1 MLRIKKNEQ
10 LAFSSK
16 DLNESVSRFLTFLY
30 KSFFIFFIF
39 ESSFVGYLICISLVD
54 WFLFHSHILDVSYR
68 AFNALSVKSYNIT
81 PSMPVNLNGLHFF
94 SFSFS
99 PRFSW
104 RDRRNQSSALYLL
117 CLRTALNYLLRWAI
131 QVTFSVEISR
141 CN

>member
-54 WFLFHSHILDVSYR
+54 WFLFHSHILDVNYR
-68 AFNALSVKSYNIT
+68 AFNAPSVKSYNIT
-81 PSMPVNLNGLHFF
+81 PSMPVNLNGLHFL
-94 SFSFS
+94 SFSLS
-99 PRFSW
+99 PFQLERQT
-104 RDRRNQSSALYLL
+104 QSEFCTLL
-117 CLRTALNYLLRWAI
+117 VVSEDSSELFT
-131 QVTFSVEISR
+131 QVS
-141 CN
+141 